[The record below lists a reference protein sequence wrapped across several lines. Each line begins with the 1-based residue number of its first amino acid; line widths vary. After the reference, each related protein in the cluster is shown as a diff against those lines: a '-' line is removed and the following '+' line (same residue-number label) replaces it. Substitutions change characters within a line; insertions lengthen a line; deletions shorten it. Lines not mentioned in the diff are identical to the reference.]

1 MKEKNS
7 SCLIFSLQQLIFLN
21 VSLKISPLWT
31 YNIFPKYMSY
41 FFVFFSDKF
50 KSCKKLLVMII
61 PATYSVTPWARS
73 WTLASTHWLWGEFS
87 PPLWLLLRPSYQ
99 LTQYRIYTSHGYF
112 SSAIQNKKDVKHY
125 IFSLRDLKKETENKI
140 RKMDAE
146 VVNNNNSDVFIF

>member
-7 SCLIFSLQQLIFLN
+7 SCLIFSLQQLILLN
-21 VSLKISPLWT
+21 VSLKISALWT

-41 FFVFFSDKF
+41 FFCILFWQIQILQ
-50 KSCKKLLVMII
+50 KKLLVMII

-112 SSAIQNKKDVKHY
+112 SSAIQNKKDVKTLY
-125 IFSLRDLKKETENKI
+125 ILFEGFEKRN
-140 RKMDAE
+140 RK
-146 VVNNNNSDVFIF
+146 